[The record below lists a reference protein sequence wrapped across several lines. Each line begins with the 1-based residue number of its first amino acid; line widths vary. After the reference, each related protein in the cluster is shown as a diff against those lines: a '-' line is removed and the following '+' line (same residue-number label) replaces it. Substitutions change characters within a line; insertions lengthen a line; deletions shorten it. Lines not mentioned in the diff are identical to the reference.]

1 MKPKRHRELVYL
13 IAQKASVGLT
23 AEAELAELDA
33 IVERAPA
40 AGAPSEAFSF
50 KVEDADGSL
59 VTVQRGQR
67 AGKTL
72 ADRGAPSE
80 AAARAREA
88 LQDLPEHHEC
98 RGCRNRIAIV
108 SAALDT
114 LERELAEK
122 TARANEVPGM
132 SAALDEARHRILALE
147 GNLPENLQA
156 ALIKEQDRLLERC
169 RALESQLALAG
180 DEWSICRKPLYDRAV
195 VAERRAADLEDQL
208 AARPALEWV
217 PSRDAPNGP
226 YLGRY
231 RDDDPLETWTFSVD
245 EMDDRDRENGWTAE
259 MFDYVIPL
267 GALPPAPKPPEGR

>member
-122 TARANEVPGM
+122 QSELVVSRTKMFAEMQRLN
-132 SAALDEARHRILALE
+132 LRITELE
-147 GNLPENLQA
+147 P
-156 ALIKEQDRLLERC
+156 
-169 RALESQLALAG
+169 QLA
-180 DEWSICRKPLYDRAV
+180 
-195 VAERRAADLEDQL
+195 AERESNTANMAELVRADGIIGELRAQL
-208 AARPALEWV
+208 AARPGLEWRV
-217 PSRDAPNGP
+217 HRMAELARSIENRMINEAPGD
-226 YLGRY
+226 Y
-231 RDDDPLETWTFSVD
+231 ETADLVFHTVRQIIAT
-245 EMDDRDRENGWTAE
+245 ETAE
-259 MFDYVIPL
+259 
-267 GALPPAPKPPEGR
+267 LPAPVVMQGVLEQLAPKPPEGRSDG